1 MWGVCGMYEG
11 CLRDVC
17 GVYVGRVWHVCGMYV
32 TTYVGRDLLA
42 LLIPPCSEYM
52 MLAKLLY
59 LALQYQVD
67 GER

>member
-1 MWGVCGMYEG
+1 MGCMWGVCGMYVG
-11 CLRDVC
+11 CIWDVC
-17 GVYVGRVWHVCGMYV
+17 GVYLGCMWDVCDNV
-32 TTYVGRDLLA
+32 SDVLA

-59 LALQYQVD
+59 LALQYHVE